1 MLKLPKHGV
10 QIALGLLWFL
20 DGALQLQHQMF
31 TSNFATQVIAPAAQ
45 GQPAFVSGPIHFGI
59 RLFLLHPAIL
69 NALFALTQLGLGVLI
84 LSKPTRKVG
93 LILSVPWSLIVWVF
107 GEGYGGILSAHTLL
121 LMGAPGAVILYA
133 ILALAVIPSD
143 HGVERL
149 IGKQQVA
156 SWLALVWLII
166 WVGGGV
172 YQLLPGQNTVGDVSA
187 MIAGNTQAAPGWLAS
202 VDTHTANVVQGFGK
216 ANASL
221 EAPSQIDTGMNM
233 TSTQMMHMTN
243 DSYVPPQSDP
253 GYGFVLLLAALQFC
267 IGVGVL
273 FSGIWRKLA
282 ISIGIVLSLI
292 FWVVGQSLGG
302 YFTGLAT
309 DPSSGPLFILL
320 GLAIA
325 GCAGLDKKLAQLGH
339 RFEYVMVGEPRRSS
353 EHQTIEPA
361 EETSQ

>member
-1 MLKLPKHGV
+1 MLKLSKHSV
-10 QIALGLLWFL
+10 QVALGMLWFL

-59 RLFLLHPAIL
+59 RLFLLHPAVF
-69 NALFALTQLGLGVLI
+69 NALFACTQLGLGALI
-84 LSKPTRKVG
+84 LSRPTRKLG
-93 LILSVPWSLIVWVF
+93 LMLSIPWSLIVWIF

-133 ILALAVIPSD
+133 ILALAVIPSE

-149 IGKQQVA
+149 KKKPQVA
-156 SWLALVWLII
+156 SWLALVWLVL

-172 YQLLPGQNTVGDVSA
+172 YQLLPGQNTAGDISA
-187 MIAGNTQAAPGWLAS
+187 MIAGNSQEAPEWLAS
-202 VDTHTANVVQGFGK
+202 VDTHTASIIQGFGK
-216 ANASL
+216 THAPLA
-221 EAPSQIDTGMNM
+221 APSQIDAGMSMTG
-233 TSTQMMHMTN
+233 TQMMHMTN

-253 GYGFVLLLAALQFC
+253 GYAFVFLLAALQFC

-282 ISIGIVLSLI
+282 ISFGITLSLC
-292 FWVVGQSLGG
+292 FWVVGQSFGG

-309 DPSSGPLFILL
+309 DPNSGPLFILL

-325 GCAGLDKKLAQLGH
+325 GHTDLDKKLAQLG
-339 RFEYVMVGEPRRSS
+339 RKIEYIMVGKPRHSS
-353 EHQTIEPA
+353 QHQTIEPTKEA
-361 EETSQ
+361 